1 MTKPEDLKMILKK
14 KNEMKTRMNL
24 NLKVSFWSPAYQ
36 WWSSADQWTKS
47 HDIEDS
53 SGDEESGEED
63 DDDDEESSFFGDSDS
78 DSDTTESESDDEIQ
92 HQEVIITEGILIGC
106 GAPILNILAD
116 VAPGYLNRYVPE

>member
-1 MTKPEDLKMILKK
+1 MKM
-14 KNEMKTRMNL
+14 NQNQ
-24 NLKVSFWSPAYQ
+24 KVRLRWSQPTLHDSF
-36 WWSSADQWTKS
+36 
-47 HDIEDS
+47 IEDS

>member
-1 MTKPEDLKMILKK
+1 MKM
-14 KNEMKTRMNL
+14 NQNQ
-24 NLKVSFWSPAYQ
+24 KVRLRWSQTTWHDSF
-36 WWSSADQWTKS
+36 
-47 HDIEDS
+47 IEDS

-116 VAPGYLNRYVPE
+116 VAPGYLNGYVPE